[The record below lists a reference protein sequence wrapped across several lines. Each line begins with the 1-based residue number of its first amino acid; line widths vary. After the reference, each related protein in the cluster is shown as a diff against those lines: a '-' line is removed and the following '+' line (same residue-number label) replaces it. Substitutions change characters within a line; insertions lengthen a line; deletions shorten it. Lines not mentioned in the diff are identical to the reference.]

1 MREYWIV
8 DPSMRRTMVTRFAE
22 DPAPIMYP
30 FEESIPVGIYLG
42 LAINLDEIVKG
53 A

>member
-1 MREYWIV
+1 
-8 DPSMRRTMVTRFAE
+8 MRRTMVARFTE

-30 FEESIPVGIYLG
+30 FEKSIPVGIYPG

>member
-22 DPAPIMYP
+22 DPAPMMYP

-53 A
+53 T